1 MSQAISPSPRNKQH
15 SSADARNKHMQA
27 RPAAHTHT
35 HSYMCTDYCLH
46 IHTETDTHT
55 HTHTRTHT
63 HTHAHHMHILVQSCS
78 HAHARTGDYRQTACQ
93 DLTRRLA
100 SKGFPQCGHKST
112 HGKQAI
118 RDSSG
123 TQHQESSRKPSARF
137 CSIHLHTQGT
147 ASLKAPCCLLRLNAL
162 LWEGR

>member
-1 MSQAISPSPRNKQH
+1 MSKAISPSPRNKQH

-27 RPAAHTHT
+27 RPDAHTHT

-46 IHTETDTHT
+46 IHTDTDTPHTHIHT
-55 HTHTRTHT
+55 HTHTCTPHAHTRAIMLARTRTHWET
-63 HTHAHHMHILVQSCS
+63 
-78 HAHARTGDYRQTACQ
+78 RQTACQ

-100 SKGFPQCGHKST
+100 CKGLPQSGHKST

-147 ASLKAPCCLLRLNAL
+147 ASLCFP
-162 LWEGR
+162 